1 MKGEKKMEN
10 NNKVIVVDQQI
21 LKATDAI
28 RKAITNKH
36 KKVSRIKTPKP
47 FIKKKMGLDYVEFS
61 YMRDVADKEFPGWS
75 WTIEKTEVLGSEAFV
90 VQGRLSWYD
99 EGIWRKADMVAA
111 HRIQKK
117 RGTSEFVDIGN
128 DIKASNTDC
137 IKKAFNMYLNI
148 ADDVYRNQVEDLQ
161 ISDEQKNEILELA
174 KDVGNKRMEQVDDLI
189 KNQSINTANFNSSM
203 RKLDREL
210 VKKVEEAYDNKMES
224 KNENNK

>member
-1 MKGEKKMEN
+1 MSN
-10 NNKVIVVDQQI
+10 NNELIIVDQKM
-21 LKATDAI
+21 LEATDTI
-28 RKAITNKH
+28 RVAITEKH

-90 VQGRLSWYD
+90 VQGRLLWYD

-117 RGTSEFVDIGN
+117 RGTNEFVDIGN
-128 DIKASNTDC
+128 DVKASNTDC

-148 ADDVYRNQVEDLQ
+148 ADDVYRNQVEDLEL
-161 ISDEQKNEILELA
+161 SDEQKNEILVLA
-174 KDVGNKRMEQVDDLI
+174 ADVGEERMEQVHDLI
-189 KNQSINTANFNSSM
+189 KEQAINTANFNSSM

-210 VKKVEEAYDNKMES
+210 VIKIGKETEKE
-224 KNENNK
+224 NEKS

>member
-1 MKGEKKMEN
+1 MSTN
-10 NNKVIVVDQQI
+10 NEITVIDEQTLQVND
-21 LKATDAI
+21 TI
-28 RKAITNKH
+28 REAITAKH
-36 KKVSRIKTPKP
+36 KFVSRIKTPKP

-61 YMRDVADKEFPGWS
+61 YMREIADKEYPGWS

-90 VQGRLSWYD
+90 VQGRLLWYD

-117 RGTSEFVDIGN
+117 RGTNEFVDIGN

-161 ISDEQKNEILELA
+161 LSDEQKNEILVLA
-174 KDVGNKRMEQVDDLI
+174 SDVSEEKMEQVHELI
-189 KNQSINTANFNSSM
+189 KDQAVNTANFDSSI
-203 RKLDREL
+203 RKLEREL
-210 VKKVEEAYDNKMES
+210 EKQLDAIGETK
-224 KNENNK
+224 

>member
-1 MKGEKKMEN
+1 MSKN
-10 NNKVIVVDQQI
+10 NELIVVDEQTLQVND
-21 LKATDAI
+21 TI
-28 RKAITNKH
+28 REAITAKH
-36 KKVSRIKTPKP
+36 KFVSRIKTPKP

-61 YMRDVADKEFPGWS
+61 YMREIADKEYPGWS

-90 VQGRLSWYD
+90 VQGRLLWYD

-117 RGTSEFVDIGN
+117 RGTNEFVDIGN

-161 ISDEQKNEILELA
+161 LSDEQKNEILILA
-174 KDVGNKRMEQVDDLI
+174 DDVSEERMKQVHELI
-189 KNQSINTANFNSSM
+189 KDQAVNTANFDSSI
-203 RKLDREL
+203 RKLEREL
-210 VKKVEEAYDNKMES
+210 EKQ
-224 KNENNK
+224 NETTE